1 MLGGI
6 SLKKFARAI
15 LPLCLLFVVPSVSLH
30 AETDSPFAKLAGR
43 WTGEGML
50 GLKDSP
56 PERVKC
62 RATYFVESAG
72 DEVKQAI
79 RCATSGGKIEVL
91 SNVKD
96 EAGKLTGHWMETTHD
111 LEGDLNGEVTPKGF
125 RITVRNADLTAN
137 MDIVV
142 RGNKQIVEIQFINSS
157 LVGLSL
163 IMTKG

>member
-1 MLGGI
+1 MFDGAV
-6 SLKKFARAI
+6 LKKVVRTL
-15 LPLCLLFVVPSVSLH
+15 LPLCLLLVASSVPLH

-62 RATYFVESAG
+62 RATYFVEGAG
-72 DEVKQAI
+72 DEVKQTI

-96 EAGKLTGHWMETTHD
+96 EAGKLTGHWKETTHN

-142 RGNKQIVEIQFINSS
+142 RDNKQIVEIQFINSS